1 MSWKMLERRF
11 TVLIMAINKKI
22 KELMNIKG
30 INQRDLSKLSG
41 ITESTL
47 SRYLN
52 GSRLLREEKI
62 VKIAKALTVNPS
74 YFFEED
80 GDKNDPYTEISTV
93 IARCK
98 DKLTVEEK
106 NKLIYLLAK

>member
-1 MSWKMLERRF
+1 
-11 TVLIMAINKKI
+11 
-22 KELMNIKG
+22 MNIRG
-30 INQRDLSKLSG
+30 INQKDLSKLSG

-52 GSRLLREEKI
+52 GSRLIREEKI
-62 VKIAKALTVNPS
+62 VKIAKALNVNPS
-74 YFFEED
+74 YFFED
-80 GDKNDPYTEISTV
+80 DDKNDPYTEISTV